1 MGDVSLTEFLI
12 CTVSVFALTVL
23 CSVILI
29 PVLRSHK
36 VGQTINDYGPR
47 WHDSKQGT
55 PMMGGICFIF
65 PLLLTVAGLFVA
77 EAIRGGDTGKL
88 IPLAMTVFLASG
100 CGAVGF
106 IDDYRKQ
113 IKKENEGLR
122 SYQKMLLLLLTGT
135 VYLVV
140 MGTTG
145 ALTTEI
151 IVPFVGTTLD
161 LGWGFWPL
169 ALLCIAGMSNSTNIT
184 DGVDGLA
191 STVTLVIAG
200 FFTLAAF
207 YYGDRDLSLIGG
219 CLIGAMV
226 GFLIFNF
233 HPAKVFMGDTGS
245 LFLGGAIMG
254 VGFMIQSPIVILIV
268 SLLFILEALSSAIQ
282 IVAIDVF
289 HKKVFP
295 MAPFHHTLEM
305 KGWSEV
311 KIVAFAAILTLG
323 FCVIGWFG
331 L

>member
-1 MGDVSLTEFLI
+1 MGDVSLSEFLI

-29 PVLRSHK
+29 PVLRAHK
-36 VGQTINDYGPR
+36 VGQMINDYGPK
-47 WHDSKQGT
+47 WHEYKSGT
-55 PMMGGICFIF
+55 PTMGGICFIF
-65 PLLLTVAGLFVA
+65 PLLLTVACVFVA
-77 EAIRGGDTGKL
+77 EALRGGDTGKL

-100 CGAVGF
+100 CAAVGF
-106 IDDYRKQ
+106 IDDYRKLV
-113 IKKENEGLR
+113 KKQNEGLR
-122 SYQKMLLLLLTGT
+122 SYQKMLLLLLIGT
-135 VYLVV
+135 AYLTV

-145 ALTTEI
+145 YLTTEI
-151 IVPFVGTTLD
+151 VIPYANITVD

-169 ALLCIAGMSNSTNIT
+169 ALLCVAGMTNSTNIT

-191 STVTLVIAG
+191 ATVTLVVVG
-200 FFTLAAF
+200 FFTVVAF
-207 YYGDRDLSLIGG
+207 FYNDRNLSLVGG
-219 CLIGAMV
+219 CMIGAMI

-233 HPAKVFMGDTGS
+233 HPAKVMMGDTGS
-245 LFLGGAIMG
+245 LFLGGMIMG
-254 VGFMIQSPIVILIV
+254 TGFMIGNPIVILIA

-295 MAPFHHTLEM
+295 MAPLHHTLEL

-311 KIVAFAAILTLG
+311 KIVAVAALVTAV
-323 FCVIGWFG
+323 FCVISWFG